1 MPSITPKRHTSAT
14 ALLLAALL
22 LQTGCGVNEG
32 RITKTGDIPAG
43 YADTTYYI
51 NNNDETQLAVT
62 FRDASLFRDGVA
74 VVNNNG
80 NYGYIDDDGEMTL
93 PDIYK
98 SATIFRDGKA
108 WAVRSGSAPGVINRK
123 GETRFT
129 LGQAIE
135 AEIFYEG
142 YARFTARESGGIRY
156 GFVSDKGE
164 ITVPA
169 IYYGAT
175 RFSNGLASV
184 EDMNGKWGYINHE
197 GEAVIPAT
205 YDEAGSFD
213 KNGTAIVRSN
223 NKYGTIDKT
232 GKYIL
237 HPSFEW
243 LQEDGELYM
252 ATREGKYG
260 WCNREGE
267 WVIEPR
273 FDKAMRFFNSDLA
286 PVQAPTGRWCYINKK
301 GKVKIK
307 EQFDE
312 AYPFVGDKALVK
324 AGPYY
329 GFIND
334 EGKYVINPR
343 YTWISPDYISNAAN
357 GEPYYNKVR
366 TDLE

>member
-1 MPSITPKRHTSAT
+1 M
-14 ALLLAALL
+14 
-22 LQTGCGVNEG
+22 NEG

-51 NNNDETQLAVT
+51 DDSDEAQLAIT
-62 FRDASLFRDGVA
+62 YLDASLLRDGFA
-74 VVNNNG
+74 VVNNG
-80 NYGYIDDDGEMTL
+80 DNYGYIDDDGEMIL

-108 WAVRSGSAPGVINRK
+108 WAVRNGSAPGVINRK
-123 GETRFT
+123 GETKFT

-142 YARFTARESGGIRY
+142 LARFTARESGDIRY
-156 GFVSDKGE
+156 GYVSDEGE
-164 ITVPA
+164 IIVPA

-184 EDMNGKWGYINHE
+184 EDMNGKWGYINTA
-197 GEAVIPAT
+197 GEAVIPAN

-213 KNGTAIVRSN
+213 EEGKAVVRID
-223 NKYGTIDKT
+223 NKYGVINKSGEYTIQPT
-232 GKYIL
+232 
-237 HPSFEW
+237 FEW
-243 LQEDGELYM
+243 LEKDGKHYM
-252 ATREGKYG
+252 ATREGAYG
-260 WCNREGE
+260 WCNQKGE
-267 WVIEPR
+267 WIIEPKYQNAR
-273 FDKAMRFFNSDLA
+273 RFFDSELA

-301 GKVKIK
+301 GKIKIK

-312 AYPFVGDKALVK
+312 AYPFVGKKALVK
-324 AGPYY
+324 VGPYY

-343 YTWISPDYISNAAN
+343 YTWISPDYISNAVS
-357 GEPYYNKVR
+357 GEPYYKSVKS
-366 TDLE
+366 DLK